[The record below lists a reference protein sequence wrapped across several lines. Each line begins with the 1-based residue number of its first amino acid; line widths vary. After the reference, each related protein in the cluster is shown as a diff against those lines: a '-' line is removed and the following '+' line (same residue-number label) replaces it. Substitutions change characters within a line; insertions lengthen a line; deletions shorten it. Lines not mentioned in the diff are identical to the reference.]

1 MFNMLHFFI
10 KLWVF
15 FIYTIAYYVIEV
27 SNLFNERQNSKNAD
41 SNFKKIKYKLT
52 KKKRCNTQFIKK
64 QTLIDINQ
72 LIRKKIEFMKERI

>member
-10 KLWVF
+10 KLWVS

-52 KKKRCNTQFIKK
+52 KKKDATHNLLKNK
-64 QTLIDINQ
+64 P
-72 LIRKKIEFMKERI
+72 